1 MPDPRWCFYL
11 SWILKLD
18 WWKVRYGKIIEW
30 KQLNPRFSIKV
41 AATVL
46 SPIIFR
52 WHDETKD
59 SCTDHDQ
66 RYLWRRPYQHRTGNK
81 IPSPRLN
88 QSKQRIS
95 LCLCLV
101 ALISA
106 CPPWGKAD
114 HLGNIILICVL
125 ASSNISVYFLDKADY
140 LSHAICPGLS
150 IGVRSRSFRFSPWL
164 NQSKRRI
171 SLCLCLVALI
181 SACPPWGKADHLG
194 DIILI
199 CVLASSNISVSPL
212 GQGRLFKLREISRIS
227 IWGAAMKFWFF
238 QVTSA
243 GTLVICLSFTN
254 CFNFWGSVETP
265 MNPYI
270 SFTITIH
277 RFSFLTILISSQYI
291 TITHLLDC
299 PIPKW
304 KRLSS
309 PVVIEDSPDHTDS
322 PPDPIPAE
330 VIHMTLLVPNLSRKK
345 HIISNTT
352 TENKRDKDIPWEGKN
367 AGVSI
372 RCNKLTY

>member
-88 QSKQRIS
+88 QSKQ
-95 LCLCLV
+95 
-101 ALISA
+101 
-106 CPPWGKAD
+106 
-114 HLGNIILICVL
+114 
-125 ASSNISVYFLDKADY
+125 
-140 LSHAICPGLS
+140 
-150 IGVRSRSFRFSPWL
+150 
-164 NQSKRRI
+164 RI